1 MPVAEMDV
9 TELSDVIAR
18 AQARDP
24 DAFDLL
30 IDQYS
35 PRLYGYFYRATGR
48 RPDAEDLLQELFVRL
63 VAMIGQYQHDGRFD
77 AWLFRMATNLIRDR
91 IRRRRNA
98 RELPESSLG
107 GPDEQWERLGQ
118 AGDDVVTPG
127 QRMDAAEEVDRLNRA
142 IQALPEPER
151 GVILLRHFSGM
162 SFREIAEL
170 MGTPLGTALARA
182 HRGLARLRKLMTTDD
197 EDPRTDGEVD

>member
-9 TELSDVIAR
+9 TEISDVIAR

-30 IDQYS
+30 IDRYS

-48 RPDAEDLLQELFVRL
+48 RADAEDLLQELFVRL

-77 AWLFRMATNLIRDR
+77 AWLFRIATNLIRDR
-91 IRRRRNA
+91 IRRCRTS
-98 RELPESSLG
+98 RELSESSLG
-107 GPDEQWERLGQ
+107 GADEQWEHRDRV
-118 AGDDVVTPG
+118 ADVVVPPG
-127 QRMDAAEEVDRLNRA
+127 QRMDAAEEVDLLNRA

-182 HRGLARLRKLMTTDD
+182 HRGLARLRELMTTDGG
-197 EDPRTDGEVD
+197 R